1 MFLANLPLWLSA
13 IFIVGVPTM
22 LAMLGPLVIR
32 RFVSL
37 KNLSAN
43 NEVAGFKFATV
54 GVTYAV
60 LLAFAVFVVWEKFSD
75 AESNVA
81 REAGAAVNIYRLAQG
96 IEGEPGPALSARLI
110 AYLETAISEDWPA
123 MERARV
129 SPAVTRALDS
139 LYAVALTYRPT
150 DQRGAAVF
158 AEILRQLDLVTEAR
172 RARLVSASGAV
183 PGVVWL
189 VLFGGAVI
197 TVGFTFFFGTENL
210 RAQTIMA
217 GAVALLIFSGLLVIV
232 AIDHPFAGLAKV
244 EPEALSLVLEDLGR
258 GDKGVR

>member
-1 MFLANLPLWLSA
+1 
-13 IFIVGVPTM
+13 M
-22 LAMLGPLVIR
+22 LAMLGPFVIR

-75 AESNVA
+75 AESDVA

-96 IEGEPGPALSARLI
+96 IDGEPGAALRTRLL

-123 MERARV
+123 MERAKG
-129 SPAVTRALDS
+129 SPAATRALDS
-139 LYAVALTYRPT
+139 LYAVALTYRPA

-158 AEILRQLDLVTEAR
+158 AY
-172 RARLVSASGAV
+172 GAV
-183 PGVVWL
+183 PQTSVNYDDKTHPLAESITPDGKYRFRYYEGDVVGIQKPSSSSADGWATEYVYRDGVCPCT
-189 VLFGGAVI
+189 GH
-197 TVGFTFFFGTENL
+197 
-210 RAQTIMA
+210 QY
-217 GAVALLIFSGLLVIV
+217 
-232 AIDHPFAGLAKV
+232 
-244 EPEALSLVLEDLGR
+244 R
-258 GDKGVR
+258 GDCKHKPIAQALIRWWHDVGVRAATTPTA